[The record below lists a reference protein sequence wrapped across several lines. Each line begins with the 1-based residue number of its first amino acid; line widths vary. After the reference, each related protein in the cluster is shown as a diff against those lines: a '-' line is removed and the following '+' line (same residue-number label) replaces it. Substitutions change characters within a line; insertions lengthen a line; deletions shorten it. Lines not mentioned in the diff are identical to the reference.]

1 MEMSTLHHKVQPM
14 DGLVHA
20 ASIACY
26 AADCGA
32 ILNFVYVYRYTIM
45 YLTPEL
51 LDQLPTPPYDCRSHS
66 GNHH

>member
-26 AADCGA
+26 AADSGA

-45 YLTPEL
+45 FV
-51 LDQLPTPPYDCRSHS
+51 CRPHS
-66 GNHH
+66 